1 MVDAL
6 TTIHNVQVLV
16 CAPEGPKLASETVA
30 VDIIAEAFSEGASMV
45 LVPVERFDP
54 AFFQLRSGLAG
65 LIIQKFVNYK
75 RQLVVLGDV
84 SQYVTDSRAFHD
96 FVYETNRGKQVWF
109 LPDLAALNARLDLPI
124 R

>member
-1 MVDAL
+1 MADTL
-6 TTIHNVQVLV
+6 TTIHNLQVLV
-16 CAPEGPKLASETVA
+16 CTPEGPKLDSETAA
-30 VDIIAEAFSEGASMV
+30 VDLIAEALSEGASMV

-84 SQYVTDSRAFHD
+84 SQYVADSKAFHD
-96 FVYETNRGKQVWF
+96 FVYETNRGTQVWF
-109 LPDLAALNARLDLPI
+109 LPDLAALNACLNSQS
-124 R
+124 